1 MPTWRSSIVGTYI
14 SGTERTRNPDFMKTN
29 YARHWHGFMNHAI
42 LKELNDQGYQIVFAP
57 HPSIQEYMDEFTV
70 PDFIKIYSYSEGNI
84 QSVFQNTSILIT
96 DYSSVAFDVA
106 YLNKAILYYQIQIM
120 MKYSPV
126 EITPIKKV
134 ILTITEMVW
143 CSCL

>member
-1 MPTWRSSIVGTYI
+1 
-14 SGTERTRNPDFMKTN
+14 
-29 YARHWHGFMNHAI
+29 MNHAI

-84 QSVFQNTSILIT
+84 QSVFQNTSVLIT

-106 YLNKAILYYQIQIM
+106 YLNKLFCIINLIM
-120 MKYSPV
+120 MKYSRV

-134 ILTITEMVW
+134 ILTITEMVLVQLLIMKQKFW
-143 CSCL
+143 QH